1 MNHVLRPILL
11 IGLVTLALTACG
23 APQPAA
29 PAAISAE
36 VSTAPVTVQDLAETV
51 TGFGSVVFDP
61 SAQHT
66 FSADIE
72 ARVIDLQVRA
82 GERVETGAVLL
93 RLEPSS
99 TTAVE
104 LSRARND
111 LIAARA
117 ASARAQ
123 RLRQD
128 GLASDADVEA
138 AENQR
143 RDLET
148 LVSSLE
154 RSTRRISELA
164 AVESGVVDTIFVA
177 PGDLVSSGQTLVRL
191 SSLEQLLAAIQLEI
205 EDVTRIA
212 VGDPVQ
218 LHALDNSGAEVTTQV
233 RLIDIRVD
241 PASRTTT
248 VFADLH
254 GVAGFLPGQAVRAEI
269 TAEVHHQALTVPRR
283 AVLYDETGA
292 FVYVVANGSARLQ
305 RIEVGV
311 TTTSVAEVT
320 SGLDAS
326 QTVAVEGAAT
336 LSDGMQIRTAADP
349 ATNQ

>member
-1 MNHVLRPILL
+1 
-11 IGLVTLALTACG
+11 
-23 APQPAA
+23 
-29 PAAISAE
+29 
-36 VSTAPVTVQDLAETV
+36 
-51 TGFGSVVFDP
+51 
-61 SAQHT
+61 
-66 FSADIE
+66 
-72 ARVIDLQVRA
+72 
-82 GERVETGAVLL
+82 
-93 RLEPSS
+93 
-99 TTAVE
+99 
-104 LSRARND
+104 
-111 LIAARA
+111 
-117 ASARAQ
+117 
-123 RLRQD
+123 
-128 GLASDADVEA
+128 
-138 AENQR
+138 
-143 RDLET
+143 
-148 LVSSLE
+148 
-154 RSTRRISELA
+154 
-164 AVESGVVDTIFVA
+164 GVVDTIFVA